1 MAGGVNLCSLKVWI
15 RRKGISLVVQQVGLS
30 VLIAKAPGSMPGQV
44 TEIPQAAPKAG
55 KRSRKEEGWKGVNT
69 REKFECLNILKAI
82 FLSGVSGKIN
92 LLHLKLAQG
101 RGISMNKLFIFPRWD
116 PPLTC
121 GFQFIDFQVGKL
133 KLPRFIWTLIIWTRA
148 RGCIIYS
155 SNFCLSCKSNGRK
168 LYICLRIKI
177 IAVPIIKCLTGHLL
191 ILPHSILGK
200 TPGGM

>member
-82 FLSGVSGKIN
+82 F
-92 LLHLKLAQG
+92 
-101 RGISMNKLFIFPRWD
+101 
-116 PPLTC
+116 
-121 GFQFIDFQVGKL
+121 
-133 KLPRFIWTLIIWTRA
+133 FIW
-148 RGCIIYS
+148 
-155 SNFCLSCKSNGRK
+155 CKWKNKSPPPQASTGQ
-168 LYICLRIKI
+168 
-177 IAVPIIKCLTGHLL
+177 GHLHEQAFHFPEVGSTSDMWISVHWL
-191 ILPHSILGK
+191 SSGQTQVAQIHLNINNLD
-200 TPGGM
+200 